1 MKKLH
6 FSLLAILFA
15 LFAMVSFTACS
26 SDDDDTPSAEDIQTS
41 IIGIWQPTHVS
52 GYDWDKDE
60 DKPVKVDKDI
70 DIDDDD
76 AIAFEFKQG
85 GTFNEYVWTESN
97 EYGWTESKWTIESSG
112 EAYTISG
119 NKLTTYEEDGIN
131 VLDVYT
137 IQSISSTTMVLK
149 YNLDGN
155 ASYPS
160 TITFKK
166 IK

>member
-70 DIDDDD
+70 DIDIDD
-76 AIAFEFKQG
+76 AMSFEFKQG
-85 GTFNEYVWTESN
+85 GTFNEYVWTES
-97 EYGWTESKWTIESSG
+97 KWKIECSG

-137 IQSISSTTMVLK
+137 IQSINSTTMVLK

>member
-6 FSLLAILFA
+6 FSLLEILFA

-26 SDDDDTPSAEDIQTS
+26 SDDEDTPSTEDVQTY
-41 IIGIWQPTHVS
+41 IIGMWQPTHVT
-52 GYDWDKDE
+52 GYDWDE
-60 DKPVKVDKDI
+60 NDKPAKVDQDIDI
-70 DIDDDD
+70 DIDDVDS
-76 AIAFEFKQG
+76 FEFKQNG
-85 GTFNEYVWTESN
+85 IFNEYAWTGN
-97 EYGWTESKWTIESSG
+97 KWEIDCSG
-112 EAYTISG
+112 EHYNISG
-119 NKLTTYEEDGIN
+119 NKLTTYDVDGTT

-137 IQSISSTTMVLK
+137 IQSINLTTMVLK

>member
-70 DIDDDD
+70 DIDD
-76 AIAFEFKQG
+76 AISFEFKQG
-85 GTFNEYVWTESN
+85 GTFNEYIWTGN
-97 EYGWTESKWTIESSG
+97 KWEIDCSG

-137 IQSISSTTMVLK
+137 IQSINSTTMVLK

>member
-6 FSLLAILFA
+6 FSLMAIFFA

-70 DIDDDD
+70 DIDD
-76 AIAFEFKQG
+76 AISFEFKQG
-85 GTFNEYVWTESN
+85 GTFNEYVWTES
-97 EYGWTESKWTIESSG
+97 KWKIECSG
-112 EAYTISG
+112 EGYKISG
-119 NKLTTYEEDGIN
+119 NKLTTYEEDGVN

-137 IQSISSTTMVLK
+137 IQSINSTTMVLK

>member
-26 SDDDDTPSAEDIQTS
+26 SDDEDTPSTEDVRTY
-41 IIGIWQPTHVS
+41 IIGMWQPTHVT
-52 GYDWDKDE
+52 GYDWDE
-60 DKPVKVDKDI
+60 NDKPAKVDQDIDI
-70 DIDDDD
+70 DIDDVDS
-76 AIAFEFKQG
+76 FEFKQNG
-85 GTFNEYVWTESN
+85 IFNEYAWTGN
-97 EYGWTESKWTIESSG
+97 KWEIDCSG
-112 EAYTISG
+112 EHYNISG
-119 NKLTTYEEDGIN
+119 NKLTTYDVDGTT

-137 IQSISSTTMVLK
+137 IQSINLTTMVLK

>member
-26 SDDDDTPSAEDIQTS
+26 SDDEDTPSTEDVQTY
-41 IIGIWQPTHVS
+41 IIGIWQPTHVT
-52 GYDWDKDE
+52 GYDWDKE
-60 DKPVKVDKDI
+60 NDKPAKVDQDI
-70 DIDDDD
+70 DIDD

-85 GTFNEYVWTESN
+85 GTFNEYIWTEN
-97 EYGWTESKWTIESSG
+97 KWEIDSSG

-137 IQSISSTTMVLK
+137 IQSINSTTMVLK

>member
-26 SDDDDTPSAEDIQTS
+26 SDDEDTPSPEDVQTY
-41 IIGIWQPTHVS
+41 IIGMWQPTHVT
-52 GYDWDKDE
+52 GYDWDE
-60 DKPVKVDKDI
+60 NDKPAKVDQDIDI
-70 DIDDDD
+70 DIDDVDS
-76 AIAFEFKQG
+76 FEFKQNG
-85 GTFNEYVWTESN
+85 IFNEYAWTGN
-97 EYGWTESKWTIESSG
+97 KWKIECSG

-119 NKLTTYEEDGIN
+119 NKLTTYEEDGTN

-137 IQSISSTTMVLK
+137 IQSINLTTMVLK

>member
-6 FSLLAILFA
+6 FFLLAIPFA

-70 DIDDDD
+70 DIDIDD
-76 AIAFEFKQG
+76 AISFEFKQG
-85 GTFNEYVWTESN
+85 GTFNEYIWT
-97 EYGWTESKWTIESSG
+97 GSKWKIECSG
-112 EAYTISG
+112 EGYSISG

-137 IQSISSTTMVLK
+137 IQSINSTTMVLK

>member
-1 MKKLH
+1 MNVTFRFCFRSPLKSLKLPVFKGLSTDLGSH
-6 FSLLAILFA
+6 
-15 LFAMVSFTACS
+15 SFLHIS
-26 SDDDDTPSAEDIQTS
+26 FYPLY
-41 IIGIWQPTHVS
+41 THVT
-52 GYDWDKDE
+52 GYDWDKN
-60 DKPVKVDKDI
+60 DKPAKVDQDI
-70 DIDDDD
+70 DIDD
-76 AIAFEFKQG
+76 AISFEFKQG
-85 GTFNEYVWTESN
+85 GTFNEYCWTGN
-97 EYGWTESKWTIESSG
+97 KWKIECSG
-112 EAYTISG
+112 EGYTISG

-137 IQSISSTTMVLK
+137 IQSINSTTMVLK

>member
-26 SDDDDTPSAEDIQTS
+26 SDDEDTPSTEDVQTY
-41 IIGIWQPTHVS
+41 IIGMWQPTHVT
-52 GYDWDKDE
+52 GYDWDE
-60 DKPVKVDKDI
+60 NGKPAKVDKDI
-70 DIDDDD
+70 DIDDV
-76 AIAFEFKQG
+76 ISFEFEQG
-85 GTFNEYVWTESN
+85 GTFNEYVWTGNKWKIEC
-97 EYGWTESKWTIESSG
+97 YGEGYS
-112 EAYTISG
+112 ISG
-119 NKLTTYEEDGIN
+119 NKLTTYEKDDIN

-137 IQSISSTTMVLK
+137 IQSINLTTMVLK

>member
-26 SDDDDTPSAEDIQTS
+26 SDDEDTPSPEDVQKN
-41 IIGIWQPTHVS
+41 IIGMWQPTHVT
-52 GYDWDKDE
+52 GYVWDDE
-60 DKPVKVDKDI
+60 NDKPAKVDQNI
-70 DIDDDD
+70 DIDD
-76 AIAFEFKQG
+76 AISFEFKQD
-85 GTFNEYVWTESN
+85 GTFNEYIWTGN
-97 EYGWTESKWTIESSG
+97 IWKIECSG
-112 EAYTISG
+112 CSGGAYSISG
-119 NKLTTYEEDGIN
+119 NKLTTYTYEQDGID

-137 IQSISSTTMVLK
+137 IQSINLTTMVLK

-166 IK
+166 II

>member
-26 SDDDDTPSAEDIQTS
+26 SDDEDTPSTEDVQTY
-41 IIGIWQPTHVS
+41 IIGMWQPTHVT
-52 GYDWDKDE
+52 GYDWDE
-60 DKPVKVDKDI
+60 NDKPAKVDKDI
-70 DIDDDD
+70 DIDIDDV
-76 AIAFEFKQG
+76 ISFEFEQG
-85 GTFNEYVWTESN
+85 GTFNEYIWTGN
-97 EYGWTESKWTIESSG
+97 KWKIECSG
-112 EAYTISG
+112 EAYSISG
-119 NKLTTYEEDGIN
+119 NKLTTYEKEDCIN

-137 IQSISSTTMVLK
+137 IQSINLTTMVLK

-166 IK
+166 II

>member
-26 SDDDDTPSAEDIQTS
+26 SDDEDTPSTEDVQTY
-41 IIGIWQPTHVS
+41 IIGMWQPTHVT
-52 GYDWDKDE
+52 GYDWDE
-60 DKPVKVDKDI
+60 NDKPAKVDKDI
-70 DIDDDD
+70 DIDD
-76 AIAFEFKQG
+76 AVSFEFEQG
-85 GTFNEYVWTESN
+85 CTFNEYYWTGN
-97 EYGWTESKWTIESSG
+97 KWKIDCSG
-112 EAYTISG
+112 EGYTISG
-119 NKLTTYEEDGIN
+119 NKLTTYEEDG
-131 VLDVYT
+131 T
-137 IQSISSTTMVLK
+137 IQSINLTTMVLK

>member
-70 DIDDDD
+70 DIDDT
-76 AIAFEFKQG
+76 ISFEFKQG
-85 GTFNEYVWTESN
+85 GTFNEYVWTES
-97 EYGWTESKWTIESSG
+97 KWKIECSG
-112 EAYTISG
+112 EGYKISG
-119 NKLTTYEEDGIN
+119 NKLTTYEEDGVN

-137 IQSISSTTMVLK
+137 IQSINSTTMVLK

>member
-26 SDDDDTPSAEDIQTS
+26 SDDEDTPSTEDVQTY
-41 IIGIWQPTHVS
+41 IIGMWQPTHVT
-52 GYDWDKDE
+52 GYDWDE
-60 DKPVKVDKDI
+60 NDKPAKVDQDIDI
-70 DIDDDD
+70 DIDDVVS
-76 AIAFEFKQG
+76 FEFKQNG
-85 GTFNEYVWTESN
+85 IFNEYAWTGN
-97 EYGWTESKWTIESSG
+97 KWEIDCSG
-112 EAYTISG
+112 EHYNISG
-119 NKLTTYEEDGIN
+119 NKLTTYDVDGIT

-137 IQSISSTTMVLK
+137 IQSINLTTMVLK

>member
-26 SDDDDTPSAEDIQTS
+26 SDDEDTPSTEDVQTY
-41 IIGIWQPTHVS
+41 IIGMWQPTHAT
-52 GYDWDKDE
+52 GYDWDE
-60 DKPVKVDKDI
+60 NDKPAKVDQDIDI
-70 DIDDDD
+70 DIDDVDS
-76 AIAFEFKQG
+76 FEFKQNG
-85 GTFNEYVWTESN
+85 IFNEYAWTGN
-97 EYGWTESKWTIESSG
+97 KWEIDCSG
-112 EAYTISG
+112 EHYNISG
-119 NKLTTYEEDGIN
+119 NKLTTYDVDGTT

-137 IQSISSTTMVLK
+137 IQSINLTTMVLK

>member
-1 MKKLH
+1 M
-6 FSLLAILFA
+6 
-15 LFAMVSFTACS
+15 
-26 SDDDDTPSAEDIQTS
+26 
-41 IIGIWQPTHVS
+41 WQPTHVT
-52 GYDWDKDE
+52 GYDWDE
-60 DKPVKVDKDI
+60 NDKPAKVDQDI
-70 DIDDDD
+70 DIDD
-76 AIAFEFKQG
+76 AISFEFKQG
-85 GTFNEYVWTESN
+85 GTFNEYIWTGN
-97 EYGWTESKWTIESSG
+97 KWKIECSG

-137 IQSISSTTMVLK
+137 IQSINSTTMVLK

>member
-70 DIDDDD
+70 DIDD
-76 AIAFEFKQG
+76 AISFEFKQG
-85 GTFNEYVWTESN
+85 GTFNEYVWTES
-97 EYGWTESKWTIESSG
+97 KWKIECSG
-112 EAYTISG
+112 EAYSISG
-119 NKLTTYEEDGIN
+119 NKLTTYEEDGTN

-137 IQSISSTTMVLK
+137 IQSINSTTMVLK

>member
-26 SDDDDTPSAEDIQTS
+26 SDDEDTPSPEDVQTN
-41 IIGIWQPTHVS
+41 IIGMWQPTHVT
-52 GYDWDKDE
+52 GYVWDDE
-60 DKPVKVDKDI
+60 NDKPAKVDQDI
-70 DIDDDD
+70 DIDD
-76 AIAFEFKQG
+76 AISFEFKQG
-85 GTFNEYVWTESN
+85 GTFNEYIWIG
-97 EYGWTESKWTIESSG
+97 YKWKKIGYPG

-119 NKLTTYEEDGIN
+119 NKLTTYEENDGIN
-131 VLDVYT
+131 ILDVYT
-137 IQSISSTTMVLK
+137 IQSINSTTMVLK

-160 TITFKK
+160 TITFNK
-166 IK
+166 II

>member
-70 DIDDDD
+70 DIDD

-97 EYGWTESKWTIESSG
+97 EYGWTESEWKIESSG

>member
-26 SDDDDTPSAEDIQTS
+26 SDDDDTPSPEDVQTY
-41 IIGIWQPTHVS
+41 IIGMWQPTHVT

-70 DIDDDD
+70 DIDNDD
-76 AIAFEFKQG
+76 AISFEFKQG
-85 GTFNEYVWTESN
+85 GTFNEYVWTGN
-97 EYGWTESKWTIESSG
+97 KWKIECSG

-119 NKLTTYEEDGIN
+119 NKLTTYEEDGVN

-137 IQSISSTTMVLK
+137 IQSINLTTMVLK

>member
-26 SDDDDTPSAEDIQTS
+26 SDDEDTPSPEDVQTN
-41 IIGIWQPTHVS
+41 IIGIWQPTHVT
-52 GYDWDKDE
+52 GYDWDKE
-60 DKPVKVDKDI
+60 NDKPAKVDQDI
-70 DIDDDD
+70 DIDD
-76 AIAFEFKQG
+76 AISFEFKQG
-85 GTFNEYVWTESN
+85 GTFNEYIWT
-97 EYGWTESKWTIESSG
+97 
-112 EAYTISG
+112 G

-137 IQSISSTTMVLK
+137 IQSINSTTMVLK

>member
-26 SDDDDTPSAEDIQTS
+26 SDDEDTPSTEDVQTY
-41 IIGIWQPTHVS
+41 IIGMWQPTHVT
-52 GYDWDKDE
+52 GYDWNGN
-60 DKPVKVDKDI
+60 DKPAKVDKDI
-70 DIDDDD
+70 DIDIDDVD
-76 AIAFEFKQG
+76 SFEFKQG
-85 GTFNEYVWTESN
+85 GTFNEYCWTGN
-97 EYGWTESKWTIESSG
+97 KWEIDCSG
-112 EAYTISG
+112 EGYIISG
-119 NKLTTYEEDGIN
+119 NKLTTYEEEDCIN

-137 IQSISSTTMVLK
+137 IQSINLTTMVLK

>member
-26 SDDDDTPSAEDIQTS
+26 SDDEDTPSTEDVQTY
-41 IIGIWQPTHVS
+41 IIGMWQPTHVT
-52 GYDWDKDE
+52 GYAWDE
-60 DKPVKVDKDI
+60 NDKPAKVDKDI
-70 DIDDDD
+70 DIEDV
-76 AIAFEFKQG
+76 ISFEFKQG
-85 GTFNEYVWTESN
+85 GTFNEYIWTGN
-97 EYGWTESKWTIESSG
+97 KWKIECSG
-112 EAYTISG
+112 EAYSISG
-119 NKLTTYEEDGIN
+119 NKLTTYEEEEDGIN

>member
-70 DIDDDD
+70 DIDD
-76 AIAFEFKQG
+76 AISFEFKQG
-85 GTFNEYVWTESN
+85 GTFNEYVWTES
-97 EYGWTESKWTIESSG
+97 KWKIECSG
-112 EAYTISG
+112 EGYKISG
-119 NKLTTYEEDGIN
+119 NKLTTYEEDGVN
-131 VLDVYT
+131 VLVVYT
-137 IQSISSTTMVLK
+137 IQSINSTTMVLK

>member
-26 SDDDDTPSAEDIQTS
+26 SDDEDTPSTEDIQTY
-41 IIGIWQPTHVS
+41 IIGMWQPTHVT
-52 GYDWDKDE
+52 GYDWDE
-60 DKPVKVDKDI
+60 NDKPAKVDQDIDI
-70 DIDDDD
+70 DIDDVDS
-76 AIAFEFKQG
+76 FEFKQNG
-85 GTFNEYVWTESN
+85 IFNEYIWTGN
-97 EYGWTESKWTIESSG
+97 KWKIECSG

-119 NKLTTYEEDGIN
+119 NKLTTYDVDGIT

-137 IQSISSTTMVLK
+137 IQSINLTTMVLK

>member
-26 SDDDDTPSAEDIQTS
+26 SDDEDTPSTEDFQKN
-41 IIGIWQPTHVS
+41 IIGMWQPTHVT
-52 GYDWDKDE
+52 GYVWDDE
-60 DKPVKVDKDI
+60 NDKPAKVDKDI
-70 DIDDDD
+70 DIDD
-76 AIAFEFKQG
+76 AISFEFKKG
-85 GTFNEYVWTESN
+85 GTFNEYIWN
-97 EYGWTESKWTIESSG
+97 GNIWKIECFG
-112 EAYTISG
+112 EAYAISG
-119 NKLTTYEEDGIN
+119 NKLTTYEEEEDGIN
-131 VLDVYT
+131 ILDVYT
-137 IQSISSTTMVLK
+137 IQSINPTTMVLK

>member
-26 SDDDDTPSAEDIQTS
+26 SDDEDTPSPEDVQTN
-41 IIGIWQPTHVS
+41 IIGIWQPTHVT
-52 GYDWDKDE
+52 GYVWDDE
-60 DKPVKVDKDI
+60 NDKPAKVDRDIDI
-70 DIDDDD
+70 DIDDP
-76 AIAFEFKQG
+76 ISFEFKQG
-85 GTFNEYVWTESN
+85 GTFNEYCWT
-97 EYGWTESKWTIESSG
+97 GDKWKIDCSG
-112 EAYTISG
+112 EGYTISG
-119 NKLTTYEEDGIN
+119 NKLTTYEVDGIN

-137 IQSISSTTMVLK
+137 IQSINSTTMVLK
-149 YNLDGN
+149 YNLDGD

-160 TITFKK
+160 IITFKK